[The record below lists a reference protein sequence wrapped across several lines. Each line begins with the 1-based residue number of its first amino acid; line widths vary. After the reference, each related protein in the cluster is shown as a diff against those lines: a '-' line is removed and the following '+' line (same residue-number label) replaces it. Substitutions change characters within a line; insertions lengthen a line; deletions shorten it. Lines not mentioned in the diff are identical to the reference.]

1 MNSKKIVLG
10 LAIVSVS
17 ALLGYFGTSMILGS
31 KGASDNQKQPTD
43 TSTTRTT
50 STDNSNGVDAMLIK
64 LVDADKKPIANTFTS
79 VFGPTK
85 LQCIQQ
91 PCPTTEQKWRGK
103 TDDTGAI
110 KVPYS
115 IVLGANDIKPDG
127 YNSMP
132 LQEDMVRK
140 MDYQLQFSR

>member
-64 LVDADKKPIANTFTS
+64 LVDADKCHCKKIWYARWTISYSLVDDFGLLDIS
-79 VFGPTK
+79 V
-85 LQCIQQ
+85 
-91 PCPTTEQKWRGK
+91 
-103 TDDTGAI
+103 
-110 KVPYS
+110 
-115 IVLGANDIKPDG
+115 
-127 YNSMP
+127 
-132 LQEDMVRK
+132 
-140 MDYQLQFSR
+140 